1 MKLVEQYKK
10 MVFKIANTV
19 QAKHNGM
26 LDMSALESAALQGI
40 CEAERTFN
48 PDSTAILKTW
58 VFIHARRQVQ
68 AEACKQRKQLTENIN
83 TTSQRCAHQDNALDI
98 MSVVDRSASAE
109 DQINREQL
117 HALLMEQVRKLP
129 AAEQKLMIK
138 ILARGMTLT
147 EWAEEEGVTPQRAS
161 YLYRGALEQLQRTMR
176 RYQSEVCFS

>member
-1 MKLVEQYKK
+1 MTLVEQYKK
-10 MVFKIANTV
+10 MVFKIVNAV
-19 QAKHNGM
+19 QAKHQGM

-48 PDSTAILKTW
+48 PDSTATLKTW

-68 AEACKQRKQLTENIN
+68 AEACKQRKQLTENVS
-83 TTSQRCAHQDNALDI
+83 TTSAACKQANVLDTLA
-98 MSVVDRSASAE
+98 VPADVE

-138 ILARGMTLT
+138 LLARGMTLT
-147 EWAEEEGVTPQRAS
+147 EWAEEEGVSPQRAS

>member
-19 QAKHNGM
+19 RAKHNGM

-48 PDSTAILKTW
+48 PSSGAVLKTW
-58 VFIHARRQVQ
+58 VFIHARRQIQ
-68 AEACKQRKQLTENIN
+68 AEACKQRKQLTENIS
-83 TTSQRCAHQDNALDI
+83 TTSQACLINNRLD
-98 MSVVDRSASAE
+98 VVQVADQSASVE

-129 AAEQKLMIK
+129 TAEQKLMIK
-138 ILARGMTLT
+138 LLARGMTLT

-176 RYQSEVCFS
+176 RYQNEVCFS